1 MVACRTCKSKEIQ
14 LYTYE
19 GNPCGVSWCL
29 MRHMEIFL
37 IVWHAGDVVHK
48 YVGKNLWC
56 ISTWF
61 EFQLYTDE
69 ENRSGVWGQ
78 SWHLLLPKIT
88 NGLMDTDVVFRKLVG
103 HNLRRSITCFLWWFH
118 DYGPNSSES
127 AQYVLE
133 KWNMTD
139 LSVWLMSEYFFK
151 SNESMEVS
159 CQVLS

>member
-29 MRHMEIFL
+29 MRHIEIFL

-78 SWHLLLPKIT
+78 SWHFLLPKIT

-103 HNLRRSITCFLWWFH
+103 HNLCRSITCFLWWFH

-133 KWNMTD
+133 KWNMTE
-139 LSVWLMSEYFFK
+139 LSVWLMSENFFK